1 MNPTSTESRRPF
13 GIDTAQWPAQWQ
25 AAGALLLGLPGL
37 RRLAPRLPVT
47 LHPADGRGATHW
59 LMAQGVAQPAPD
71 AAPGAP
77 IQALQL
83 PAERVLERRLTL
95 PPLAAADLAQAV
107 ALDVAAASP
116 FGPEQT
122 VWGYRSERLDGERL
136 RVDVA
141 IAARAQVE
149 QCLQAAALADDPPPE
164 VWVLP
169 ATAAPAGSLP
179 DGAMRPIV
187 LQGFGEGLR
196 QARTRQGVSRRL
208 GLAALALLVLA
219 ALVVTPTAL
228 QRAKARQ
235 AMAAFDAMQKQ
246 AAPQLAQRESLMK
259 QLERL
264 QTLAQLQEQQL
275 ALGPV
280 LDLLTRTLPDGAW
293 LTGLRVEG
301 NKLVLNGLA
310 DDAAALVQRLAEQ
323 PGAHDVRLTS
333 PATRGAGAA
342 KETFI
347 IELGLDAHR
356 YGPVLAGKEAAS

>member
-1 MNPTSTESRRPF
+1 MNSTSTEPRRPF

-25 AAGALLLGLPGL
+25 AAGALLLGLPVL
-37 RRLAPRLPVT
+37 RRLEPRLPVL
-47 LHPADGRGATHW
+47 LHQADGRTTHW
-59 LMAQGVAQPAPD
+59 LVAQGVAQPVAA
-71 AAPGAP
+71 AAPGPA
-77 IQALQL
+77 IRALQL
-83 PAERVLERRLTL
+83 PAERVLERHLTL
-95 PPLAAADLAQAV
+95 PPLAAADVAQAV

-116 FGPEQT
+116 FGAEQT
-122 VWGYRSERLDGERL
+122 VWGFRSERLDGERL

-141 IAARAQVE
+141 ITARAQVE
-149 QCLQAAALADDPPPE
+149 QSLLAAALAGDPLPE

-169 ATAAPAGSLP
+169 ATTATLA
-179 DGAMRPIV
+179 GAMRPIV

-196 QARTRQGVSRRL
+196 QARARRGIGQRL

-219 ALVVTPTAL
+219 ALAVTPTAL

-235 AMAAFDAMQKQ
+235 AMGAFDAMQKQ
-246 AAPQLAQRESLMK
+246 AAPQLAQREALMK

-356 YGPVLAGKEAAS
+356 YGPVLGGKEAAS

>member
-1 MNPTSTESRRPF
+1 
-13 GIDTAQWPAQWQ
+13 
-25 AAGALLLGLPGL
+25 
-37 RRLAPRLPVT
+37 
-47 LHPADGRGATHW
+47 
-59 LMAQGVAQPAPD
+59 
-71 AAPGAP
+71 
-77 IQALQL
+77 
-83 PAERVLERRLTL
+83 
-95 PPLAAADLAQAV
+95 
-107 ALDVAAASP
+107 
-116 FGPEQT
+116 
-122 VWGYRSERLDGERL
+122 
-136 RVDVA
+136 
-141 IAARAQVE
+141 
-149 QCLQAAALADDPPPE
+149 
-164 VWVLP
+164 
-169 ATAAPAGSLP
+169 
-179 DGAMRPIV
+179 MRPIV

-196 QARTRQGVSRRL
+196 QARARRGIGQRL

-219 ALVVTPTAL
+219 ALAVTPTAL

-235 AMAAFDAMQKQ
+235 AMGAFDAMQKQ
-246 AAPQLAQRESLMK
+246 AAPQLAQREALMK

-356 YGPVLAGKEAAS
+356 YGPVLGGKEAAS

>member
-1 MNPTSTESRRPF
+1 MNPTSTEPRRPF

-25 AAGALLLGLPGL
+25 AAGALLLGLPVL
-37 RRLAPRLPVT
+37 RRLAPRLPVL
-47 LHPADGRGATHW
+47 LHQADGRTTHW
-59 LMAQGVAQPAPD
+59 LVAQGVAQPVAA
-71 AAPGAP
+71 AAPGPA
-77 IQALQL
+77 IRALQL
-83 PAERVLERRLTL
+83 PAERVLERHLTL
-95 PPLAAADLAQAV
+95 PPLAAADVAQAV

-116 FGPEQT
+116 FGAEQT
-122 VWGYRSERLDGERL
+122 VWGFRSERLDGERL

-141 IAARAQVE
+141 ITARAQVE
-149 QCLQAAALADDPPPE
+149 QSLQAAALAGDPLPE

-169 ATAAPAGSLP
+169 ATTATLA
-179 DGAMRPIV
+179 GAMRPIV

-219 ALVVTPTAL
+219 ALAVTPTAL

-235 AMAAFDAMQKQ
+235 AMGAFDAMQKQ
-246 AAPQLAQRESLMK
+246 AAPQLAQREALMK

-356 YGPVLAGKEAAS
+356 YGPVLGGKEAAS

>member
-1 MNPTSTESRRPF
+1 MNPTSTEPRRPF

-25 AAGALLLGLPGL
+25 AAGALLLGLPVL
-37 RRLAPRLPVT
+37 RRLAPRLPVL
-47 LHPADGRGATHW
+47 LHQADGRTTHW
-59 LMAQGVAQPAPD
+59 LVAQGVAQPVAA
-71 AAPGAP
+71 AAPGPA
-77 IQALQL
+77 IRALQL
-83 PAERVLERRLTL
+83 PAERVLERHLTL
-95 PPLAAADLAQAV
+95 PPLAAADVAQAV

-116 FGPEQT
+116 FGAEQT
-122 VWGYRSERLDGERL
+122 VWGFRSERLDGERL

-141 IAARAQVE
+141 ITARAQVE
-149 QCLQAAALADDPPPE
+149 QSLQAAALAGDPLPE

-169 ATAAPAGSLP
+169 ATTATLA
-179 DGAMRPIV
+179 GAMRPIV

-196 QARTRQGVSRRL
+196 QARARRGIGQRL

-219 ALVVTPTAL
+219 ALAVTPTAL

-246 AAPQLAQRESLMK
+246 AAPQLAQREALMK

>member
-1 MNPTSTESRRPF
+1 MNPTSTEPRRPF

-25 AAGALLLGLPGL
+25 AAGALLLGLPVL
-37 RRLAPRLPVT
+37 RRLAPRLPVL
-47 LHPADGRGATHW
+47 LHQADGRTTHW
-59 LMAQGVAQPAPD
+59 LVAQGVAQPVAA
-71 AAPGAP
+71 AAPGPA
-77 IQALQL
+77 IRALQL
-83 PAERVLERRLTL
+83 PAERVLERHLTL
-95 PPLAAADLAQAV
+95 PPLAAADVAQAV

-116 FGPEQT
+116 FGAEQT
-122 VWGYRSERLDGERL
+122 VWGFRSERLDGERL

-141 IAARAQVE
+141 ITARAQVE
-149 QCLQAAALADDPPPE
+149 QSLQAAALAGDPLPE

-169 ATAAPAGSLP
+169 ATTATLA
-179 DGAMRPIV
+179 GAMRPIV

-219 ALVVTPTAL
+219 ALAVTPTAL

-235 AMAAFDAMQKQ
+235 AMGAFDAMQKQ
-246 AAPQLAQRESLMK
+246 AAPQLAQREALMK

-293 LTGLRVEG
+293 LTGLRMEG
-301 NKLVLNGLA
+301 DKLVLNGQA
-310 DDAAALVQRLAEQ
+310 DDAAALVQRLAAQ
-323 PGAHDVRLTS
+323 PGVHDVRLAS
-333 PATRGAGAA
+333 PATRGFGST

-347 IELGLDAHR
+347 IELQLDAHR
-356 YGPVLAGKEAAS
+356 YGLARPASGGHQ